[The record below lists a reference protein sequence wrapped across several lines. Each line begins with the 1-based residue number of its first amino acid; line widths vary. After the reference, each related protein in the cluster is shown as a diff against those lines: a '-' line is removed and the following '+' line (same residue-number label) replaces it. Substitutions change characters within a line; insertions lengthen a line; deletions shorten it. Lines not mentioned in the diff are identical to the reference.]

1 MNNLLQYL
9 KELKDPIMEGVLL
22 DTENMLARG
31 KMDLPLTICFAAL
44 RGDDLLLHQ
53 LLKRGLDPNESDNN
67 GRSAMHIAASKG
79 SENCVLLLLDHGADP
94 NCRDSDGNVPLWEAM
109 LGGHEAVAKLLIQ
122 NGASIHHGDVG
133 HFACTAAEKNNLNLL
148 NEIVRYGGDV
158 TGPRTN
164 GITALHVAVC
174 EDNAE
179 IVRFLLDQ
187 GADID
192 KPDDVHGWTPRG
204 LADQQ
209 GHEEIRFIFQ
219 TRKEAKTQSFVA
231 IPEKQEYGIRFLG
244 RFTSEPTI
252 RPSSQEGSFPATDAS
267 WSQTRPRRR
276 TNNFHNSL
284 FGMMSAAHR
293 GEKDLLLPISHTS
306 SHGAR
311 PARVTISC
319 PEKEG
324 VAGKL
329 VLLPNSF
336 QALLQIGAKKF
347 DISPAKV
354 MSKDKAEID
363 DIEVIRDGDHL
374 VFATDGMQDTNNKD
388 S

>member
-1 MNNLLQYL
+1 
-9 KELKDPIMEGVLL
+9 MEVH
-22 DTENMLARG
+22 A
-31 KMDLPLTICFAAL
+31 
-44 RGDDLLLHQ
+44 
-53 LLKRGLDPNESDNN
+53 
-67 GRSAMHIAASKG
+67 
-79 SENCVLLLLDHGADP
+79 
-94 NCRDSDGNVPLWEAM
+94 DSDGNVPLWEAM

-158 TGPRTN
+158 TSPRNN

-204 LADQQ
+204 LAEQQ

-231 IPEKQEYGIRFLG
+231 IPEKQDYGIRFLG

-252 RPSSQEGSFPATDAS
+252 RPLSQEGSFPATDAS

-276 TNNFHNSL
+276 TNNFHNSI

-293 GEKDLLLPISHTS
+293 GKKDLLFPISHTS
-306 SHGAR
+306 SHGAS

-319 PEKEG
+319 PEKEE

-336 QALLQIGAKKF
+336 QALLEIGAKKF
-347 DISPAKV
+347 DISAAKV
-354 MSKDKAEID
+354 MSKDRAEID

-374 VFATDGMQDTNNKD
+374 IFATDGMQETNYKD